1 MGSSLVSLNSV
12 AEKLDNHIDE
22 AWSRDV
28 QAQIRHTCSK
38 YDSLPEDERFE
49 MYLDYVLHSDLRHYW
64 KGFSSS
70 QKPWFV
76 QIEHVQDISQPV
88 KSRFVDSQ
96 SKKRMLKLALFDGA
110 SLSIACRFVTEC
122 AHDS

>member
-1 MGSSLVSLNSV
+1 MRMHMGSSLVSLNSV
-12 AEKLDNHIDE
+12 AEKLDNYIDE

-28 QAQIRHTCSK
+28 LTQIRQNCSS
-38 YDSLPEDERFE
+38 YDSIPEDERFE
-49 MYLDYVLHSDLRHYW
+49 MYLDYVLHSDIRHYW
-64 KGFSSS
+64 KGGGSSSS

-88 KSRFVDSQ
+88 KSRFVDTQ

-110 SLSIACRFVTEC
+110 SIVLVLS
-122 AHDS
+122 

>member
-1 MGSSLVSLNSV
+1 
-12 AEKLDNHIDE
+12 
-22 AWSRDV
+22 
-28 QAQIRHTCSK
+28 
-38 YDSLPEDERFE
+38 
-49 MYLDYVLHSDLRHYW
+49 MYLDYVLHSDIRHYW

-76 QIEHVQDISQPV
+76 QIEQVQDISQPV